1 MVKLLNKYTNG
12 NYTVKIYS
20 DGTKSRIAKTGEF
33 VAEFPENIDI
43 KISNRCDLNCPYCHE
58 GSVADGDNAHFNH
71 AFLDTLRPG
80 TELAIGGG
88 NIFANP
94 DFEQFLIDNKKRG
107 LISNI
112 TVSQIH
118 FNENIDKIKQYIDDK
133 LVYGVGVSIIDSELF
148 SLNDLTEQQRQNIV
162 LHVICGLVDMETL
175 EELSGKHDKI
185 LFLGYKSLRRGVEF
199 YESCSFSVDCG
210 IELLSEKLEHI
221 FYLFKT
227 VSFDNLAL
235 EQLNVKKYIT
245 DNDWD
250 KYYMG
255 DDGNFTMYVDLVK
268 EEFAVNSTS
277 LTRFKLLNNVVDMF
291 NLVR

>member
-1 MVKLLNKYTNG
+1 MTKLLNKYTNG
-12 NYTVKIYS
+12 NYTVKIY
-20 DGTKSRIAKTGEF
+20 DNGTKVRVSKSGNFT
-33 VAEFPENIDI
+33 AEFPENIDI

-58 GSVADGDNAHFNH
+58 GSVTDGDNAHFNH

-88 NIFANP
+88 NVFANP
-94 DFEQFLIDNKKRG
+94 DFEQFLFDNKTRG

-118 FNENIDKIKQYIDDK
+118 FNENIDKIKQYMDAK
-133 LVYGVGVSIIDSELF
+133 LIYGVGVSIVDSELF
-148 SLNDLTEQQRQNIV
+148 SFGDLTEQQKQNIV
-162 LHVICGLVDMETL
+162 FHVICGLVDFTTL
-175 EELSGKHDKI
+175 EELSKKHDKI

-199 YESCSFSVDCG
+199 YNERFDSVNYG
-210 IELLSEKLEHI
+210 IDLLADKLEQV

-235 EQLNVKKYIT
+235 AQLDVKKYIT

-255 DDGNFTMYVDLVK
+255 DDGNFTMYIDLVAS
-268 EEFAVNSTS
+268 EFALSSTS
-277 LTRFKLLNNVVDMF
+277 LVRYKLLDNIVDMF
-291 NLVR
+291 NLV